1 MLFFLKAK
9 SCGAVIWCYKKCIS
23 RWAVKKE
30 KNTKLYPV
38 LGSVCVCSP
47 RAATTCRS
55 KSNSPG
61 RRTCCCAAVGLL
73 GLMLEGQPAGRGPES
88 LCVCWEGK
96 RARRKKNWGGWSK
109 PRMTRVHKFR
119 VKNQCWLFRYA
130 ERLQRYANAGGFS
143 IRLRCSEQ
151 SNHHKT
157 GRDTRIR
164 GLSYGHVEVGSW
176 TDIYGYLTLKK
187 N

>member
-1 MLFFLKAK
+1 MHLSLGCK
-9 SCGAVIWCYKKCIS
+9 
-23 RWAVKKE
+23 KKE

-96 RARRKKNWGGWSK
+96 RARRKKNWGGGGANLGWHEFTSLGWK
-109 PRMTRVHKFR
+109 ISVDFSDMLRGSNVM
-119 VKNQCWLFRYA
+119 LMLAGSASGYA
-130 ERLQRYANAGGFS
+130 AQNRAITTKQDE
-143 IRLRCSEQ
+143 
-151 SNHHKT
+151 T
-157 GRDTRIR
+157 P
-164 GLSYGHVEVGSW
+164 GS
-176 TDIYGYLTLKK
+176 GA
-187 N
+187 